1 MGGKYN
7 DKGGKNNNMGRGMG
21 TDMEQTSQA

>member
-7 DKGGKNNNMGRGMG
+7 NKDRKNNNTGRGMG